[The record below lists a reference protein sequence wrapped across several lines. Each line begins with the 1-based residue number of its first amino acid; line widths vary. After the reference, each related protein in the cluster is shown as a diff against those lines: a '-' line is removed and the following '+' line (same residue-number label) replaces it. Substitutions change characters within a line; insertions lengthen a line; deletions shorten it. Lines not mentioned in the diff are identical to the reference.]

1 MAGVS
6 VEAQRLAQDPL
17 CAWRDYGG
25 GYLWPYCEACENWM
39 SAGHATCR
47 RHVNKLHSYGHHALA
62 AAAGAGYTAA
72 QAAGAECPAHGPAAQ
87 AAGAGYP
94 AAQAAGA
101 GDPAAQA
108 AGAGGQARGA
118 GPAETYSL
126 VADDSP
132 SHSSA
137 GCVVELIDV
146 GVQTNRAAPLLQLDC
161 SVQTDPW
168 QWPLPSQWQ
177 QNPWQW
183 QDPWQWQKMEPESP
197 QVCTHSQSST
207 EPHKQWPC
215 Q

>member
-6 VEAQRLAQDPL
+6 VEAQRSAQDPL

-47 RHVNKLHSYGHHALA
+47 RHVNKLYSYGHHALA

-101 GDPAAQA
+101 GDL
-108 AGAGGQARGA
+108 
-118 GPAETYSL
+118 ETLRPKLLVL
-126 VADDSP
+126 VAKL
-132 SHSSA
+132 
-137 GCVVELIDV
+137 VELALLRP
-146 GVQTNRAAPLLQLDC
+146 TALLQTTRGLTAALAV
-161 SVQTDPW
+161 S
-168 QWPLPSQWQ
+168 LS
-177 QNPWQW
+177 
-183 QDPWQWQKMEPESP
+183 
-197 QVCTHSQSST
+197 
-207 EPHKQWPC
+207 
-215 Q
+215 